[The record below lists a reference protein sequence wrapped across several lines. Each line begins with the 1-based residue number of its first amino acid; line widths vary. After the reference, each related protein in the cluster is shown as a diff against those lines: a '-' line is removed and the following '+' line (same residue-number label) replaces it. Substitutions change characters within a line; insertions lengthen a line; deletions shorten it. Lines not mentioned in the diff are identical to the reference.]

1 MMKTKKIFSEKAQGA
16 CKRGTAAMLCIIL
29 ALLLAAV
36 SCDKP
41 CEKQNIVGKWRDIP
55 DRFFEFTITDNEIH
69 DTCIVP
75 LPEPESTLISKYQW
89 IAPDIIQIDR
99 PWWIN
104 DSLGRTTKNKIIWL
118 DNNTIIIE
126 GYYLSL
132 LASSISEAVDVK
144 LEKIN

>member
-1 MMKTKKIFSEKAQGA
+1 
-16 CKRGTAAMLCIIL
+16 MLCIIL
-29 ALLLAAV
+29 TLLLAAV
-36 SCDKP
+36 SCEKP
-41 CEKQNIVGKWRDIP
+41 CKKQNIVGKWRDIP

-89 IAPDIIQIDR
+89 IAPNVIQIDR
-99 PWWIN
+99 PWWIG
-104 DSLGRTTKNKIIWL
+104 DSARRTTKNKIIWL

-126 GYYLSL
+126 DYYSSVA
-132 LASSISEAVDVK
+132 ASAMPEFIDVK